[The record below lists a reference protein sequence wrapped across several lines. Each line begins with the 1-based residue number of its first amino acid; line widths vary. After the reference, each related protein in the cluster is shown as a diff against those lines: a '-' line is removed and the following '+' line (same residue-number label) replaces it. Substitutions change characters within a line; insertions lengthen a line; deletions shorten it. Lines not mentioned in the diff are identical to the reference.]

1 MKDLDALETS
11 ITLNDADVV
20 LSSPVQCRLHS
31 QLLKYAGEG
40 KHLFHRSMNCP

>member
-11 ITLNDADVV
+11 ITLNDAGVI
-20 LSSPVQCRLHS
+20 SFPVKCRLHS

-40 KHLFHRSMNCP
+40 HLFY